1 MPALTMLPRMASKSS
16 SVAWK
21 PSTFGV
27 KVDGMTLPPDRPS
40 STTSMKR
47 TFGVNSERERA
58 SSVESRLITSL
69 VTFSRVFMN
78 SWSNMSPSRA
88 ITATRT
94 RLAPPKSS
102 SYSRKVFMYSCSSGI
117 CFLKPASTCSCEAKY
132 SIAAVTA
139 ANSTRIRGRL
149 PKTSFSARRANGPGW
164 ALGRLMLSPSLRAV
178 QAGALVADQ
187 DVAVLPIRQHG
198 DQRGRLAGLVLV
210 TMLDERRVAVLA
222 DQHQA
227 VAAHQHGAAV
237 RQRGTADQAGGG
249 AGVDGGPGITQV
261 VRLQHVAAQAEGQQ
275 VPLAP
280 GQDAEHRALVGQALL
295 LPGLA
300 AVGGAEEGAA
310 LAHHHQRTVVGAGDG
325 VEVRIGLGVQLE
337 VGGVEGPAVLVG
349 LDDLL
354 LRLVPARLDDGARL
368 PADAAVMGDQHQ
380 RVGADRVAVHAV
392 DEQQV
397 EDGHALAGIEG
408 VLGPGRG
415 TAAGPGLAAVGGMD
429 DDAVVA
435 GSPQD
440 AVVGSDGGQGGS
452 GRDAQLAP
460 GLAVLGGQHVA
471 ALARGEEAGRG
482 AHDIQQQRTG
492 CARHLLC
499 IEDGRVVGG
508 DRLAALVHAGLLA
521 V

>member
-149 PKTSFSARRANGPGW
+149 PKSSFSARRANGPGW

-187 DVAVLPIRQHG
+187 DVAVL
-198 DQRGRLAGLVLV
+198 
-210 TMLDERRVAVLA
+210 A

-237 RQRGTADQAGGG
+237 RQRRTADQAGGG

-300 AVGGAEEGAA
+300 A
-310 LAHHHQRTVVGAGDG
+310 
-325 VEVRIGLGVQLE
+325 
-337 VGGVEGPAVLVG
+337 
-349 LDDLL
+349 
-354 LRLVPARLDDGARL
+354 
-368 PADAAVMGDQHQ
+368 
-380 RVGADRVAVHAV
+380 
-392 DEQQV
+392 
-397 EDGHALAGIEG
+397 
-408 VLGPGRG
+408 
-415 TAAGPGLAAVGGMD
+415 
-429 DDAVVA
+429 
-435 GSPQD
+435 
-440 AVVGSDGGQGGS
+440 
-452 GRDAQLAP
+452 
-460 GLAVLGGQHVA
+460 
-471 ALARGEEAGRG
+471 
-482 AHDIQQQRTG
+482 
-492 CARHLLC
+492 
-499 IEDGRVVGG
+499 
-508 DRLAALVHAGLLA
+508 
-521 V
+521 